1 MSMYCSMSGVG
12 DVIRF
17 DCYRCRQGNIDVSS
31 DSAATAAATAAANAA
46 AAIVV
51 IPIAVTPR
59 W

>member
-31 DSAATAAATAAANAA
+31 DSAATAAAHAA